1 MATGHSQVKVLPPRP
16 LTSTETVHSLSQWK
30 INFKQYCKK
39 DESFKYFLRTT
50 TTWDKTHQN
59 AGFVED
65 VGKKKPEDLK
75 EDLED
80 FLLMLASY
88 LPHGYITDKI
98 LNKSVS
104 FESAFLII
112 EDHYG
117 LIPSQE
123 TFCDLTQMSRLPD
136 EPYRQFFDKLVAFT
150 GRHLMVHNSKEEHIV
165 DGIKVP
171 PAGDSLSV
179 SMLNMLTL
187 RWLDRIHPELLS
199 IIRTEYSKEL
209 RDNTPI
215 SSLVP
220 RISLSI
226 DALLLK
232 YDKMPAVAKV
242 SADKTAHEQDEVVIN
257 KVYYGKKH
265 FPAPRGRANSK
276 ASFVNQS
283 RPGGGRQFCPGCYYL
298 GNKMSAAVN
307 YKHSPQV
314 CPRATS
320 LVAMLEAEEIEED
333 DSGMGKEMLKES
345 NGNRKRRC
353 LLL

>member
-1 MATGHSQVKVLPPRP
+1 MTTGHSQVKVLPPRP
-16 LTSTETVHSLSQWK
+16 LSSTETVHSLAQWK

-39 DESFKYFLRTT
+39 DESFKYFLRSTT
-50 TTWDKTHQN
+50 VWDKTENN
-59 AGFVED
+59 AGFTED

-75 EDLED
+75 EDLDD

-98 LNKSVS
+98 LNKSES

-136 EPYRQFFDKLVAFT
+136 EPYRQFFDRLVAFT
-150 GRHLMVHNSKEEHIV
+150 GRHLMTHDGKQEYSVE
-165 DGIKVP
+165 GIKVP

-179 SMLNMLTL
+179 SMLNMLAL
-187 RWLDRIHPELLS
+187 RWLDKIHPELLS

-209 RDNTPI
+209 RDNMPL

-232 YDKMPAVAKV
+232 YDKMPAIAKV
-242 SADKTAHEQDEVVIN
+242 SKN
-257 KVYYGKKH
+257 
-265 FPAPRGRANSK
+265 
-276 ASFVNQS
+276 
-283 RPGGGRQFCPGCYYL
+283 
-298 GNKMSAAVN
+298 
-307 YKHSPQV
+307 
-314 CPRATS
+314 
-320 LVAMLEAEEIEED
+320 
-333 DSGMGKEMLKES
+333 
-345 NGNRKRRC
+345 
-353 LLL
+353 